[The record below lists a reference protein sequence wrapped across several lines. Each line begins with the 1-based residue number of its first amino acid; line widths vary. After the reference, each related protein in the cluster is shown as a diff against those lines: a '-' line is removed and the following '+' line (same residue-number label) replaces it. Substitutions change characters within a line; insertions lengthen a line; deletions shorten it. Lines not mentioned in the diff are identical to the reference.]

1 MKLGRK
7 NDCIAK
13 EIFENADKNDTQIA
27 GEYQMV
33 ARFVLFFLC
42 LFSYLQ
48 AAHLT
53 PSDVHK
59 VMDELFEYHIDKKE
73 MSSLIVERSLKV
85 YLNQFDTRKA
95 YLIQSEFKQY
105 LQPNSAFTQ
114 SILNDYQKDEFS
126 HYFSMNAKIQ
136 KSILRARK
144 WRSEWEKDP
153 KVLVAEAKAISLTDL
168 TEDPEDFVDN
178 DQALKKRHYEELLKL
193 IRLHLEET
201 GSVDLDGKEAK
212 LVALCEKQLCMAEN
226 DYLGINDKGASVGEE
241 KYQHFVLLRLL
252 KALAHSLDDHTAY
265 YSPEEAYAMKVQL
278 EKGMCGIGVVLHEGI
293 DGVVVADILAG
304 GPAAA
309 SDGLKKGDCIIEVE
323 GVNVKEVSFHKV
335 LEILKGGEG
344 SKCNLGVIRK
354 EENKGENFLRVSL
367 TRKKIVLD
375 EKRVDVSYEPFGD
388 GVIGKITLYSF
399 YEGDDGI
406 SSEKD
411 IRKAID
417 YLKSKGP
424 LYGLV
429 LDMRENSGGFL
440 SQAVRVSGLFISGG
454 VVVISK
460 YSDGSM
466 KYYRAVEGR
475 RFYDGPLAILIS
487 RGSASATEIVAQAL
501 QDYGVAV
508 VIGDEQTYGKGTI
521 QHQTVTSDKT
531 NSFFKVTIGKY
542 YTVSGKST
550 QIDGVKSDILV
561 PTVFSYEKMGEV
573 YSDYPLAA
581 DKVAPAFNDTLADL
595 DPYAKKWFS
604 KYYLPSMQKPISVW
618 REKVSTLQEN
628 SLKRV
633 ADNKNYQ
640 LFLKKLKK
648 IEDKKQ
654 FGINDLQMEEA
665 VNVVK
670 DMIFLQNQQAA

>member
-1 MKLGRK
+1 M
-7 NDCIAK
+7 N
-13 EIFENADKNDTQIA
+13 
-27 GEYQMV
+27 

-48 AAHLT
+48 AAPLT
-53 PSDVHK
+53 KSDVHK

-73 MSSLIVERSLKV
+73 MSPLIIERSLKV
-85 YLNQFDTRKA
+85 YLDQFDTRKA

-105 LQPNSAFTQ
+105 LKPTNALTA
-114 SILNDYQKDEFS
+114 SILNDYQKNEFNHFFALNS
-126 HYFSMNAKIQ
+126 KIQ
-136 KSILRARK
+136 KSILRART

-153 KVLVAEAKAISLTDL
+153 KVLVAEAKALSLADL
-168 TEDPEDFVDN
+168 AEDPENFVENDN
-178 DQALKKRHYEELLKL
+178 ALKKRHYEELLKL
-193 IRLHLEET
+193 IRLHIEET
-201 GSVDLDGKEAK
+201 GSNDFEGKEAK
-212 LVALCEKQLCMAEN
+212 LVALCEKQLCIAEN
-226 DYLGINDKGASVGEE
+226 DYLGMNDKGAAVSDE
-241 KYQHFVLLRLL
+241 KFQHFVLLRIL
-252 KALAHSLDDHTAY
+252 KAFAHSLDDHTAY

-293 DGVVVADILAG
+293 DGVVVADILTG
-304 GPAAA
+304 GPASA
-309 SDGLKKGDCIIEVE
+309 SDGLKKGDCIVEVE
-323 GVNVKEVSFHKV
+323 GMNVKEVSFHKV
-335 LEILKGGEG
+335 LETLKGGEG
-344 SKCNLGVIRK
+344 TQCNLGIIRK
-354 EENKGENFLRVSL
+354 EENKAENFLRVSL

-375 EKRVDVSYEPFGD
+375 EKRVDVAYEPYGD
-388 GVIGKITLYSF
+388 GLIGKITLYSF

-411 IRKAID
+411 IRKAIEF
-417 YLKSKGP
+417 LKSKGP

-429 LDMRENSGGFL
+429 LDMRDNSGGFL

-475 RFYDGPLAILIS
+475 RFYDGPLAVLVS

-508 VIGDEQTYGKGTI
+508 VVGDEQTYGKGTI

-550 QIDGVKSDILV
+550 QIDGVKADIFV
-561 PTVFSYEKMGEV
+561 PTVYSYEKMGEV

-581 DKVAPAFNDTLADL
+581 DKVAPAFNDTLSDL

-604 KYYLPSMQKPISVW
+604 KYYTPTMQKPVTTW
-618 REKVSTLQEN
+618 KEKVPTLQEN

-648 IEDKKQ
+648 VEDKKQ
-654 FGINDLQMEEA
+654 FGVNDLQMDEA
-665 VNVVK
+665 VNIVK
-670 DMIFLQNQQAA
+670 DMIFLQNQEAA